1 MRLFLL
7 QTDLS
12 YFGSGFNKPTPVG
25 VYIFIG
31 VLLVFVVIMIV
42 VTSRQKKNPSAGS
55 GGSRTGGAGSF
66 NPLANFALH
75 NQLKNM
81 GLNHEQI
88 KMMDYIFRQDNVT
101 NPRHSLETPAL
112 LDRHFRKAYRG
123 IERSSGTDEEAQQRL
138 RLLFSARNVLDAQPG
153 SATTSTRQIPENS
166 AAVLGFNKE
175 NYPVKVLSTK
185 GEQLVVENPKA
196 ASGSNITLPR
206 GSKVTLAFFTR
217 SSKGFSFESRVAGN
231 SESGG
236 ASVLQLVHSNQVKT
250 LSKRRFRRR
259 QVVISTFFYF
269 VNLVDSGRKEK
280 KMIVDKRRL
289 SGNIMDISIGGC
301 SIKTNV
307 SVASGARLKIEADC
321 GGTTIA
327 ALGQVLR
334 TNRTGTKSI
343 LHISFLKVPL
353 RSLNTINAIVFEYL
367 DD

>member
-1 MRLFLL
+1 MNFYLL
-7 QTDLS
+7 QADLS
-12 YFGSGFNKPTPVG
+12 YFGTGFNKPTPVG

-31 VLLVFVVIMIV
+31 VLLAFVVVMIIV
-42 VTSRQKKNPSAGS
+42 NSIQKKGPSAGS
-55 GGSRTGGAGSF
+55 GGIKAGGSGSF

-75 NQLKNM
+75 NQLRNM

-101 NPRHSLETPAL
+101 NPRHSLESPAL
-112 LDRHFRKAYRG
+112 LDRHFKRAYRT
-123 IERSSGTDEEAQQRL
+123 IEKSSGTDEEAQQRL
-138 RLLFSARNVLDAQPG
+138 SLLFSARNILDAQTG

-166 AAVLGFNKE
+166 AAVLSYNKN

-185 GEQLVVENPKA
+185 GERLVVENPQTA
-196 ASGSNITLPR
+196 FGSNIAIPR

-217 SSKGFSFESRVAGN
+217 SSKGFSFESRIAGS
-231 SESGG
+231 SESDG
-236 ASVLQLVHSNQVKT
+236 APALQLVHSNQVKT

-269 VNLVDSGRKEK
+269 VNLVDLGRKEK

-307 SVASGARLKIEADC
+307 SVASGTRLKIEADC
-321 GGTTIA
+321 DGTSIA

-334 TNRTGTKSI
+334 TNRTGNKTV
-343 LHISFLKVPL
+343 LHISFLKVPR